1 MRKWVQSLASLS
13 GLEIGVVVSCGIGCR
28 HGSDPVLLCLWHRLA
43 VVTLIQHLAWELPYG
58 MDAAQKCTKDKKIK
72 KKKKERYNNGKVRT
86 LSILIF
92 KRNKNIHGKSNI
104 IYKLLEYENKTI
116 LVNTRTMYHNQAS
129 SHIPETI
136 IRKST
141 GKNISFIVQCNLQV
155 IKE

>member
-43 VVTLIQHLAWELPYG
+43 AVTLIQHLAWELPYG
-58 MDAAQKCTKDKKIK
+58 MDAAQKCTHTHKK
-72 KKKKERYNNGKVRT
+72 RYNNGKVRT

-92 KRNKNIHGKSNI
+92 KRNKNIHGKPNI

-141 GKNISFIVQCNLQV
+141 GKNISFIVQCNLEV